1 LKASSFSDDEETI
14 GDEEIGEHFE
24 KYRTFPR
31 KGVRGL
37 SFGYFQPAQVK
48 VEYILMEVDKI
59 APNLRIGEKTLESKA
74 REFWRQNRTEPR
86 FRRPPDTLPQPE
98 PGEEIGDPPSPY
110 FETFDEAREVA
121 LTEVRRQ
128 FAREE
133 AEKIAEW
140 LVGQLVEPWYDQSE
154 GPDGYKETPDG
165 VLEADYFDTVLERLP
180 KKWQYGDA
188 VRIEMTDFIRDGE
201 VHLAQPVGRCV
212 VRMPGGQ
219 SRAFA
224 DLAFLVQGIAP
235 MPTDTSVDTSFYLA
249 KGQAGPMPLSGL
261 NQDQLVYRIVEVKPP
276 AEPASAGEV
285 RDQVAEDLRLLHA
298 YQRATEAAELLAAA
312 AASDGLKAAFD
323 ADEEFQPDR
332 RGVYFS
338 PRPFTRRITTSLR
351 PGRSSIQ
358 AVAGVGIVD
367 ETFVEECLA
376 LAENPEGQRI
386 GVIPV
391 ETLPAA
397 VVVEWVETIRLSAEE
412 YAAQRE
418 RVGAQLNS
426 SAMSQAVG
434 EWLAPDHV
442 RLRNNFTFAQR

>member
-1 LKASSFSDDEETI
+1 
-14 GDEEIGEHFE
+14 
-24 KYRTFPR
+24 
-31 KGVRGL
+31 V
-37 SFGYFQPAQVK
+37 
-48 VEYILMEVDKI
+48 EVDKI

-74 REFWRQNRTEPR
+74 KGFWRQNRADPK
-86 FRRPPDTLPQPE
+86 FRRPPDALSEPE

-128 FAREE
+128 FARDE

-154 GPDGYKETPDG
+154 GPDGYKEAPDG
-165 VLEADYFDTVLERLP
+165 VLGADYFDTVLQRLP

-188 VRIEMTDFIRDGE
+188 VRVEMTDFIRDGE
-201 VHLAQPVGRCV
+201 VYRAQPVGRCV

-235 MPTDTSVDTSFYLA
+235 MPTDSSVDTSFYLA
-249 KGQAGPMPLSGL
+249 KGQTGPMPLSGL
-261 NQDQLVYRIVEVKPP
+261 NQNQIVYRIVEVKPP

-285 RDQVAEDLRLLHA
+285 RDQVTEDLRLLHA

-323 ADEEFQPDR
+323 ADEGLQPNR
-332 RGVYFS
+332 RGAYFS

-351 PGRSSIQ
+351 PDQSSIQ
-358 AVAGVGIVD
+358 VVAGVGVVD
-367 ETFVEECLA
+367 ETFVEKCLA

-397 VVVEWVETIRLSAEE
+397 VVVEWVETIRLGADE
-412 YAAQRE
+412 YTAQRE
-418 RVGAQLNS
+418 RIGAQLNS
-426 SAMSQAVG
+426 TAMSRAVG
-434 EWLAPDHV
+434 EWLAPDRV